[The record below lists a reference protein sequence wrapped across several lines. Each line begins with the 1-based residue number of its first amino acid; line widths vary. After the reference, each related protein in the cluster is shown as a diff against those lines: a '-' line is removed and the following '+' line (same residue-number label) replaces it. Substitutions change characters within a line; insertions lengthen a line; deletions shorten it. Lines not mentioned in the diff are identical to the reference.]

1 MSQTKS
7 QKALGGAEIAPP
19 PSQNDDVY
27 SIDALNASQTKIQKI
42 ISAIKRSCTGHT
54 AYLWL
59 LFASYVLCRSLDRI
73 WFNRWMKEMPSYN
86 WMNTAILFPVGVNF
100 FMWCCLFYFRVIKNS
115 IPKSKRDVSLWTLG
129 FIASQDS
136 LNSIIAGFA
145 TPFLTVSMQNVLQ
158 QSVLIFVMFSSYI
171 WLKRRYLGC
180 HYLGAV
186 LTIYGIM
193 VSVMGIFNGDDI
205 SVVVN
210 GVVVPI
216 SALYVIIF
224 IVSNIPA
231 AASYTIKEKLLKK
244 HDCNVYWFNA
254 WIGFFQLLVGLATIP
269 VVFIPM
275 PEPATVISPSELG
288 GYLHEGFLCFFGITS
303 PDRDDECSMPWF
315 WWILYSVFNIG
326 FNILMT
332 MMFKEASAVYVIIAA
347 GAVMI
352 VSSIMSISEFLVG
365 SSAQAI
371 DVETAYSLIITAIS
385 IVVYNSKPEKD
396 IHGND
401 VIGVDPQNDDD
412 DKQFDIENSSST
424 EKHMYPIDSR
434 RRSSM
439 LNRI

>member
-1 MSQTKS
+1 MREKKEQRYVSD
-7 QKALGGAEIAPP
+7 AEIAPIP
-19 PSQNDDVY
+19 EYENCAKDELFDNRTRSQK
-27 SIDALNASQTKIQKI
+27 ILDAL
-42 ISAIKRSCTGHT
+42 KRACSGHT

-59 LFASYVLCRSLDRI
+59 LFWSYVLCRSLDRI
-73 WFNRWMKEMPSYN
+73 WFNRWMKEMPSYS
-86 WMNTAILFPVGVNF
+86 WLNTAILFPIGVNF
-100 FMWCCLFYFRVIKNS
+100 CMWCCLFYYRVIKNS
-115 IPKSKRDVSLWTLG
+115 IPKSKRDFPLWRLAV
-129 FIASQDS
+129 IASQDS

-158 QSVLIFVMFSSYI
+158 QSVLIFVMIASYI
-171 WLKRRYLGC
+171 WLKRRYLGS
-180 HYLGAV
+180 HYLGAL

-205 SVVVN
+205 NVVVN

-216 SALYVIIF
+216 SALYVMIF

-231 AASYTIKEKLLKK
+231 AASYTLKEKALKK
-244 HDCNVYWFNA
+244 YDCNVYWFNA
-254 WIGFFQLLVGLATIP
+254 WIGLFQLLVGIATIP
-269 VVFIPM
+269 LVFIPM
-275 PEPATVISPSELG
+275 PEPAIVIAPSELG
-288 GYLHEGFLCFFGITS
+288 GYLEEGFKCFCGITS
-303 PDRDDECSMPWF
+303 EGRDDNCSMPWF

-332 MMFKEASAVYVIIAA
+332 MLFKEASAVYAIMAA

-371 DVETAYSLIITAIS
+371 DVETTYSLIIVAIS
-385 IVVYNSKPEKD
+385 IFVYNYRPEKD

-401 VIGVDPQNDDD
+401 IVGVEPQDESR
-412 DKQFDIENSSST
+412 DKKTDIEIDSSAT
-424 EKHMYPIDSR
+424 EAHLYPIDNR